1 MNDHIG
7 KPIDPDELFSVLLRW
22 TGGTTLESHLG
33 SRYAAL
39 TIAGVV
45 TKMGPKVSFGTNC
58 IAPPPRDRS
67 LPLAIA
73 FTEES
78 AFRRNGAGA
87 DILGNRRLQTCSIF
101 PARQFQ
107 FPVQANKFPDLTLR
121 EFGW

>member
-58 IAPPPRDRS
+58 IAPPPRDKS
-67 LPLAIA
+67 LPLAMA
-73 FTEES
+73 STEES

-87 DILGNRRLQTCSIF
+87 DIFGKPKTPNLQHF
-101 PARQFQ
+101 PC
-107 FPVQANKFPDLTLR
+107 
-121 EFGW
+121 